1 MVGTT
6 GTPAGQQHRGA
17 QAAHRPDIVVCDDV
31 SRTFGRGPTA
41 VVALQSSSCRIPP
54 AARIA
59 IVGASGSGKSTLLHL
74 MAGLDR
80 PTTGQVSWPGLSSDN
95 DERDNEGRDDEKDFD
110 GRLVARHAIGVV
122 FQTPSLIPAL
132 TVTENVALPRI
143 LSGNPPADATD
154 RASRALTRLELTSL
168 AGRLPEE
175 LSGGQA
181 QRVAVARVLA
191 QNPRLILA
199 DEPTG
204 QLDSRNAAHLI
215 TVLLRTAI
223 QIQATLV
230 VATHDPGVAARL
242 DHQWRMRD
250 GRLDTQ
256 HRTDR
261 S

>member
-1 MVGTT
+1 MTGIVGTT

-17 QAAHRPDIVVCDDV
+17 QAARRPDIVVCDEV

-41 VVALQSSSCRIPP
+41 LVALQPSSCRIPP

-74 MAGLDR
+74 LAGLDR
-80 PTTGQVSWPGLSSDN
+80 PTTGQVSWPGLTTDG
-95 DERDNEGRDDEKDFD
+95 EGRGD
-110 GRLVARHAIGVV
+110 GRDGEDASAARLVDRHA
-122 FQTPSLIPAL
+122 
-132 TVTENVALPRI
+132 
-143 LSGNPPADATD
+143 DAAE
-154 RASRALTRLELTSL
+154 RAARALARLELTSL

-215 TVLLRTAI
+215 DVLLRTAT
-223 QIQATLV
+223 QLQATLV
-230 VATHDPGVAARL
+230 VATHDPVVAARL

-250 GRLDTQ
+250 GKLDTR
-256 HRTDR
+256 HGTDR

>member
-1 MVGTT
+1 MTGRVGTT
-6 GTPAGQQHRGA
+6 GSPAGQQHRGA
-17 QAAHRPDIVVCDDV
+17 QAARRPDIVVCEDV

-41 VVALQSSSCRIPP
+41 MVALQSSSCRIPA

-59 IVGASGSGKSTLLHL
+59 IAGASGSGKSTLLHL
-74 MAGLDR
+74 LAGLDR
-80 PTTGQVSWPGLSSDN
+80 PTTGQVSWPGLTTDG
-95 DERDNEGRDDEKDFD
+95 EGRDDEEAVD
-110 GRLVARHAIGVV
+110 GRSVDRHAVGVV

-143 LSGNPPADATD
+143 LAGDPTADATG
-154 RASRALTRLELTSL
+154 RATRALARLELTAL
-168 AGRLPEE
+168 AARLPEE

-204 QLDSRNAAHLI
+204 QLDSRTAAHLI
-215 TVLLRTAI
+215 NVLLRTATH
-223 QIQATLV
+223 IQATLV
-230 VATHDPGVAARL
+230 VATHDPVVAARL
-242 DHQWRMRD
+242 DHQWRMRE
-250 GRLDTQ
+250 GKLDTQ

>member
-1 MVGTT
+1 MTGMVGTT
-6 GTPAGQQHRGA
+6 GTPAARGA

-31 SRTFGRGPTA
+31 SRTFGKGPTA

-143 LSGNPPADATD
+143 LSGDPPADATD

-181 QRVAVARVLA
+181 QRVGIARALA
-191 QNPRLILA
+191 GQPRLILA

-204 QLDSRNAAHLI
+204 QLDRTTADHLMD
-215 TVLLRTAI
+215 TLLAVLVDTNTA
-223 QIQATLV
+223 LL
-230 VATHDPGVAARL
+230 VATHDDRL
-242 DHQWRMRD
+242 ANRMGRIWHMRD
-250 GRLDTQ
+250 GRLDVE
-256 HRTDR
+256 RDA
-261 S
+261 

>member
-1 MVGTT
+1 MTGRGGTT
-6 GTPAGQQHRGA
+6 GTPVA
-17 QAAHRPDIVVCDDV
+17 QGGPAARVARWPDIVVCDDV
-31 SRTFGRGPTA
+31 SRTFGRGATS
-41 VVALQSSSCRIPP
+41 VVALQSSSCRIPA

-59 IVGASGSGKSTLLHL
+59 IAGASGSGKSTLLHL
-74 MAGLDR
+74 LAGLDR
-80 PTTGQVSWPGLSSDN
+80 PTTGQVSWPGLTPD
-95 DERDNEGRDDEKDFD
+95 GKAGDDEEDLD
-110 GRLVARHAIGVV
+110 GRPVARHAIGVV

-143 LSGNPPADATD
+143 LAGDPPAEATD
-154 RASRALTRLELTSL
+154 RATRALTRLELTSL

-191 QNPRLILA
+191 QNPRLILG

-215 TVLLRTAI
+215 NVLLRTAK
-223 QIQATLV
+223 QLQATLV
-230 VATHDPGVAARL
+230 VATHDPVVAARL

-250 GRLDTQ
+250 GKLDTQ

>member
-1 MVGTT
+1 MTGVVGTT
-6 GTPAGQQHRGA
+6 GTPAGQHHRGA
-17 QAAHRPDIVVCDDV
+17 PAARRPDIVVCDDV

-41 VVALQSSSCRIPP
+41 VVALQSSSCRIPTP
-54 AARIA
+54 ARIA
-59 IVGASGSGKSTLLHL
+59 IAGASGSGKSTLLHL
-74 MAGLDR
+74 LAGLDR
-80 PTTGQVSWPGLSSDN
+80 PTTGQVSWPGLTPHG
-95 DERDNEGRDDEKDFD
+95 EGRDDEEDSD
-110 GRLVARHAIGVV
+110 GRPVDRHAIGVV

-143 LSGNPPADATD
+143 LAGDPPADATD
-154 RASRALTRLELTSL
+154 RAARALARLELTSL
-168 AGRLPEE
+168 AERLPEE

-230 VATHDPGVAARL
+230 VATHDPVVAARL

>member
-1 MVGTT
+1 MTGVGGTT
-6 GTPAGQQHRGA
+6 GTPVA
-17 QAAHRPDIVVCDDV
+17 QGGPAARVARWPDIVVCDDV

-41 VVALQSSSCRIPP
+41 VVALQSSSCRIPA

-59 IVGASGSGKSTLLHL
+59 IAGASGSGKSTLLHL
-74 MAGLDR
+74 LAGLDR
-80 PTTGQVSWPGLSSDN
+80 PTTGQVSWPGLTTDG
-95 DERDNEGRDDEKDFD
+95 EGRDEEALD
-110 GRLVARHAIGVV
+110 GHPVDRHAIGVV

-132 TVTENVALPRI
+132 SVAENVALPRI
-143 LSGNPPADATD
+143 LAGDPPADATE
-154 RASRALTRLELTSL
+154 RAARALARLELTSL

-204 QLDSRNAAHLI
+204 QLDSRNAANLI
-215 TVLLRTAI
+215 NILLRTAT
-223 QIQATLV
+223 QLQATLV
-230 VATHDPGVAARL
+230 VATHDPVVAARL

-250 GRLDTQ
+250 GKLDTQ